1 VKNKI
6 QRILVNTVGINNVDH
21 VGAASLLTSA
31 GHAHLPFFTA
41 IRVFIT
47 RLRMLHWTSNLTMYL
62 SAVFWNYS
70 YTVSTTLKTN
80 CLEADNFGCR

>member
-31 GHAHLPFFTA
+31 GHAHLPFFYSN
-41 IRVFIT
+41 
-47 RLRMLHWTSNLTMYL
+47 TSVHYPFAHAALD
-62 SAVFWNYS
+62 
-70 YTVSTTLKTN
+70 K
-80 CLEADNFGCR
+80 